1 MRRHP
6 FHGFPGHRQ
15 TQKGN
20 CGMQASIMPW
30 LDKRRLMHGEGP
42 PRRKIA
48 LIWDL
53 IFILYSLE
61 IGIALICLPWLDI
74 WENNYLLYL
83 YPKIRSIVANSFF
96 KGAVLGLGIANI
108 MIGIREVVQLW
119 KSSREPFSR

>member
-1 MRRHP
+1 
-6 FHGFPGHRQ
+6 
-15 TQKGN
+15 
-20 CGMQASIMPW
+20 MQASIMPW

-119 KSSREPFSR
+119 KSSKEPFSR